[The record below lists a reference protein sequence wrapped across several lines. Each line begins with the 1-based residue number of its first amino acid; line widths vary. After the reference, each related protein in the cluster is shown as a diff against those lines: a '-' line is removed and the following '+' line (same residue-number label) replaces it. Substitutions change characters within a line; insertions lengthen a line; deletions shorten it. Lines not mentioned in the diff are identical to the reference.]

1 MATGTIL
8 YEPKIMASGKT
19 RRAIVRRH
27 AHNIF
32 IEAVRYLPLLSGKP
46 SKTLRKFIEAYTVN
60 PHYWL
65 SRGNSAVSE
74 ETLDELIKL
83 ARFIVSLPHPS
94 EETWKN
100 IDPVYMANA
109 LKLMETDMI
118 IPSKTDGEAWC
129 ILKVDLKTIQ
139 EQLEGLRSAGINISG
154 SAWGP
159 HISIIRGET
168 VDKELFKEH
177 PQELTK
183 INFELGALR
192 HNKQGY
198 YWYDIE
204 CPELEQL
211 RISFRLSP
219 RPTPPFHL
227 TIGKVQ

>member
-1 MATGTIL
+1 MATGTVY

-19 RRAIVRRH
+19 RRAIIRRH

-46 SKTLRKFIEAYTVN
+46 LKTLRKFIEAYTAN
-60 PHYWL
+60 PYYWL

-118 IPSKTDGEAWC
+118 IKSKTDGEAWC

-139 EQLEGLRSAGINISG
+139 EQLEGLRTAGVNISG

-159 HISIIRGET
+159 HISVIRGEK
-168 VDKELFKEH
+168 VDPEIWATY
-177 PQELTK
+177 PDAGK
-183 INFELGALR
+183 IITFELKDLR
-192 HNKQGY
+192 HNKNGY
-198 YWYDIE
+198 YWYDVE
-204 CPELEQL
+204 SRELELL
-211 RISFRLSP
+211 RIQHKLSP